1 MTFISRFR
9 CFFLIIHRNSGLS
22 PVACQQ
28 SSCTFQA
35 LPRLEEYNISVVVK
49 NQLGEETASCCFNI
63 RDRGQRSFKRWTA
76 VVLRNMFLCV
86 LEGCALQHARANA
99 PLSGLLS
106 VVPVARWRRVVLGVT
121 TANLSLI
128 IQGNLTMDTLLCQ
141 VTTDPGSSSEV
152 SSATSGPAEVLKV
165 EPVLDPRSLC
175 LQQLSCDRFRGSCK
189 VKLKHL
195 SPSSQYAVRGR
206 CCVTGRLW
214 GPWTKSESFKT
225 RESPCAIL
233 VELC

>member
-1 MTFISRFR
+1 M
-9 CFFLIIHRNSGLS
+9 N

-49 NQLGEETASCCFNI
+49 DQLGEETESYSFNI
-63 RDRGQRSFKRWTA
+63 SDRGQRSFKHGTA
-76 VVLRNMFLCV
+76 DVLHYMFLCV
-86 LEGCALQHARANA
+86 LEGCALQHARSNE
-99 PLSGLLS
+99 PLSGSLS
-106 VVPVARWRRVVLGVT
+106 VVPVARWRNVTLGVT

-141 VTTDPGSSSEV
+141 VTTDPGSSAEV

-165 EPVLDPRSLC
+165 ETVLHPLSMC
-175 LQQLSCDRFRGSCK
+175 LQQLSCDRFRGICK
-189 VKLKHL
+189 VKLKDL
-195 SPSSQYAVRGR
+195 SPSSQYAITGR
-206 CCVTGRLW
+206 CSVTGRLW

-225 RESPCAIL
+225 RESTCAIL